1 LELIANRLRQEVV
14 SLEEFINFSEERII
28 TSQRVQ
34 AIVESLRS
42 NEESLTLPEL
52 EMVVN
57 ALHSTRER
65 FTLSDS
71 LTSHIDDLIE
81 KYVDLLG
88 PDFELTGEI
97 EEEQTVQDPQYGSF
111 DFLEDEEDDDLEV
124 DDLPEDEDS
133 DGAHS
138 EASQPGIVEPEDA
151 DPPPLFE
158 PFDSALGEDEPS
170 ENFPAPTEE
179 ARLQQTS
186 EADDLDDLFGSE
198 ESDPIS
204 DNETDFTL
212 EQSTSTVTGKENLG
226 SFFDEDT
233 LSEEGEHQDINP
245 EGPSSNT
252 AFPKDDYDDYPSAV
266 DDEGEEESSSEDLA
280 SLFDD
285 EGNATGTAPTSSYRD
300 NKIPKLGPKTPSARK
315 LSGIRQGR
323 STQQNSKIRN
333 PSVRNELEAGEP
345 SVDIYADKVSVK
357 DLLSNLDIK
366 LPQQDLDRLST
377 ELPNKLQSKSVVSL
391 QSSPESEGKYA
402 LLPRIPRFIFEGQMI
417 PCTVKNL
424 VQIYIKLF
432 GDIKDLTRFKGQAFL
447 VNETPK
453 MEWALVAVDPA
464 ADSLKKNF
472 MNQNQYLRQLANA
485 VKVPS
490 HLLRR
495 RTLVEGVYDLIV
507 GTLVLDKTWLKN
519 TLDWTSSGTSPSEFI
534 CISQPAEGIRIRNL
548 PRTQSHQALGVCPN
562 W

>member
-1 LELIANRLRQEVV
+1 MEQIAHRLRQEID

-34 AIVESLRS
+34 AIIE
-42 NEESLTLPEL
+42 TLQSHGEDLIQPEL
-52 EMVVN
+52 EPVVN
-57 ALHSTRER
+57 ALHSIRER

-71 LTSHIDDLIE
+71 LTVQIDNLIE
-81 KYVDLLG
+81 EYVDLLG

-97 EEEQTVQDPQYGSF
+97 EEELTVQDPQYGSF

-124 DDLPEDEDS
+124 DDLAEEDDS
-133 DGAHS
+133 DLEHS
-138 EASQPGIVEPEDA
+138 EAFQPGIVETEDA
-151 DPPPLFE
+151 DTPPITE
-158 PFDSALGEDEPS
+158 SFDSALGEDEPL
-170 ENFPAPTEE
+170 ENFPAPIEE

-186 EADDLDDLFGSE
+186 ETNDLDDLFGSE
-198 ESDPIS
+198 DSDPIS
-204 DNETDFTL
+204 DNETDLTL
-212 EQSTSTVTGKENLG
+212 EQSTSTATGRADLG
-226 SFFDEDT
+226 SFFNEDT
-233 LSEEGEHQDINP
+233 LSENGESLDINP
-245 EGPSSNT
+245 EGTGSNS
-252 AFPKDDYDDYPSAV
+252 ALPDDEYDDSPSDV
-266 DDEGEEESSSEDLA
+266 NDDGQKADSSEDLA

-285 EGNATGTAPTSSYRD
+285 ESNPSGLATHNTYRD
-300 NKIPKLGPKTPSARK
+300 NKIPRLRPKTPSKRK
-315 LSGIRQGR
+315 LSSKRLGGAI
-323 STQQNSKIRN
+323 QQNSKIRN
-333 PSVRNELEAGEP
+333 PSVRNDSEAEGP
-345 SVDIYADKVSVK
+345 SVNIYADKISVK
-357 DLLSNLDIK
+357 DLLSNLNIK
-366 LPQQDLDRLST
+366 LPPQDLDRLST
-377 ELPNKLQSKSVVSL
+377 ELPNKLQSKSVVAL
-391 QSSPESEGKYA
+391 QSSPEAEEKYA
-402 LLPRIPRFIFEGQMI
+402 LIPRIPRFIFEGQMI

-432 GDIKDLTRFKGQAFL
+432 GDIKDLTRFKGQAFI

-464 ADSLKKNF
+464 TDSLKKNF

-485 VKVPS
+485 TKVPS

-507 GTLVLDKTWLKN
+507 GALVLDETWLNN

>member
-1 LELIANRLRQEVV
+1 MEQIAHRLRQEID

-34 AIVESLRS
+34 AIIETLQSHG
-42 NEESLTLPEL
+42 EDLTQPEL
-52 EMVVN
+52 EPVVN
-57 ALHSTRER
+57 ALHSIRER

-71 LTSHIDDLIE
+71 LTVQIDDLIE
-81 KYVDLLG
+81 EYVDLLG

-97 EEEQTVQDPQYGSF
+97 EEEHTVQDPQYGSF

-124 DDLPEDEDS
+124 DDLAEDDDS
-133 DGAHS
+133 DLAYS
-138 EASQPGIVEPEDA
+138 EAFQPGIVETEDA
-151 DPPPLFE
+151 DTPPIIE
-158 PFDSALGEDEPS
+158 PFDSALGEDEPL
-170 ENFPAPTEE
+170 ENFPAPAEE
-179 ARLQQTS
+179 ARLQQTL
-186 EADDLDDLFGSE
+186 ETDDLDDLFGSE
-198 ESDPIS
+198 DSDPIS
-204 DNETDFTL
+204 DNETDLTL
-212 EQSTSTVTGKENLG
+212 EQSTSTATGRADLG
-226 SFFDEDT
+226 SFFNEDT
-233 LSEEGEHQDINP
+233 LSENGEPLDIIP
-245 EGPSSNT
+245 EGTGSNS
-252 AFPKDDYDDYPSAV
+252 ALPDDEYDDSPSDV
-266 DDEGEEESSSEDLA
+266 NDDGEEADSSEDLA

-285 EGNATGTAPTSSYRD
+285 ENNPTGLATHNTYRD
-300 NKIPKLGPKTPSARK
+300 NKIPRLRPKTPSKRK
-315 LSGIRQGR
+315 LSSKRLGGAI
-323 STQQNSKIRN
+323 QQNSKIRN
-333 PSVRNELEAGEP
+333 PSVRNDSEAEGP
-345 SVDIYADKVSVK
+345 SVNIYADKISVK
-357 DLLSNLDIK
+357 DLLSNLNIK
-366 LPQQDLDRLST
+366 LPPQDLDRLST
-377 ELPNKLQSKSVVSL
+377 ELPNKLQSKSVVAL
-391 QSSPESEGKYA
+391 QSSPEAEEKYA
-402 LLPRIPRFIFEGQMI
+402 LIPRIPRFIFEGQMI

-432 GDIKDLTRFKGQAFL
+432 GDIKDLTRFKGQVFI

-472 MNQNQYLRQLANA
+472 MNQNQYLRQVANA
-485 VKVPS
+485 TKVPS

-507 GTLVLDKTWLKN
+507 GALVLDETWLNN

>member
-1 LELIANRLRQEVV
+1 MEQIANRLRQELD

-34 AIVESLRS
+34 AIVASLRS
-42 NEESLTLPEL
+42 HEESLTLPEL
-52 EMVVN
+52 ELVVN

-65 FTLSDS
+65 FAITDS
-71 LTSHIDDLIE
+71 LTSQIDDLIE

-88 PDFELTGEI
+88 PEFELTGEI
-97 EEEQTVQDPQYGSF
+97 EEEQTVKDPQYGSF

-133 DGAHS
+133 DVAHS
-138 EASQPGIVEPEDA
+138 EAFQPGIVEPEDA
-151 DPPPLFE
+151 DTPPLIE
-158 PFDSALGEDEPS
+158 PFDSALGEDEPL
-170 ENFPAPTEE
+170 EKFPAPVEE
-179 ARLQQTS
+179 ARLQQAS

-198 ESDPIS
+198 ESDSIS

-212 EQSTSTVTGKENLG
+212 EQSTSTATGKEDIG

-233 LSEEGEHQDINP
+233 LSEDGENLDINP

-252 AFPKDDYDDYPSAV
+252 VLPKDDYDDYPSEV
-266 DDEGEEESSSEDLA
+266 YDEGEEEGSSEDLV

-285 EGNATGTAPTSSYRD
+285 EGNATGTAPPSSYRD

-315 LSGIRQGR
+315 LSGKRQGR

-333 PSVRNELEAGEP
+333 ASVRNELEAEVP
-345 SVDIYADKVSVK
+345 SVNIYADKISVK
-357 DLLSNLDIK
+357 DLLSNLSIN
-366 LPQQDLDRLST
+366 LPQQDLDRLSI

-391 QSSPESEGKYA
+391 QSSPEAEGKYA
-402 LLPRIPRFIFEGQMI
+402 LIPRIPRFIFEGQMI

-464 ADSLKKNF
+464 TDSLKKNF

-485 VKVPS
+485 IKVPS

-507 GTLVLDKTWLKN
+507 GALALDKTWLNN

>member
-1 LELIANRLRQEVV
+1 MEQIAHRLRQEID

-34 AIVESLRS
+34 AIIETLQSHG
-42 NEESLTLPEL
+42 EDLTQPEL
-52 EMVVN
+52 EPVVN
-57 ALHSTRER
+57 ALHSIRER

-71 LTSHIDDLIE
+71 LTVQIDNLIE
-81 KYVDLLG
+81 EYVDLLG

-97 EEEQTVQDPQYGSF
+97 EEEHTVQDPQYGSF

-124 DDLPEDEDS
+124 DDLAEDDDS
-133 DGAHS
+133 DLAYS
-138 EASQPGIVEPEDA
+138 EAFQPGIVETEDA
-151 DPPPLFE
+151 DTPPIME
-158 PFDSALGEDEPS
+158 PFDSALGEDEPL
-170 ENFPAPTEE
+170 ENFPAPIEE

-186 EADDLDDLFGSE
+186 ETNDLDDLFGSE
-198 ESDPIS
+198 DSDPIS
-204 DNETDFTL
+204 DNETDLTL
-212 EQSTSTVTGKENLG
+212 EQSTSTATGRADLG
-226 SFFDEDT
+226 SFFNEDT
-233 LSEEGEHQDINP
+233 LSENGESLDINP
-245 EGPSSNT
+245 EGTGSNS
-252 AFPKDDYDDYPSAV
+252 ALPDDEYDDSPSDV
-266 DDEGEEESSSEDLA
+266 NDEGEEADSSEDLA

-285 EGNATGTAPTSSYRD
+285 ESNPSGLATHNTYRD
-300 NKIPKLGPKTPSARK
+300 NKIPRLRPKTPSKRK
-315 LSGIRQGR
+315 LSSKRLGGAI
-323 STQQNSKIRN
+323 QQNSKIRN
-333 PSVRNELEAGEP
+333 PSVRNDSEAGGP
-345 SVDIYADKVSVK
+345 SVNIYADKISVK
-357 DLLSNLDIK
+357 DLLSNLNIK
-366 LPQQDLDRLST
+366 LPPQDLDRLST
-377 ELPNKLQSKSVVSL
+377 ELPNKLQSKSVVAL
-391 QSSPESEGKYA
+391 QSSPEAEGKYA
-402 LLPRIPRFIFEGQMI
+402 LIPRIPRFIFEGQMI
-417 PCTVKNL
+417 PCTIKNL

-432 GDIKDLTRFKGQAFL
+432 GDIKDLTRFKGQAFI

-464 ADSLKKNF
+464 TDSLKKNF

-485 VKVPS
+485 TKVPS

-507 GTLVLDKTWLKN
+507 GALVLNERWLNN